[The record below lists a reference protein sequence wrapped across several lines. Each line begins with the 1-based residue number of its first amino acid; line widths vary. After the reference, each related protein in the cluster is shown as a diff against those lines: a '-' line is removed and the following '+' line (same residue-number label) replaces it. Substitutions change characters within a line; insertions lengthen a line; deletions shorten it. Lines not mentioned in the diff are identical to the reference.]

1 MRTMLF
7 AKNFSTGQSSAT
19 GSIMIT
25 LLVLEESEARVS
37 TCLASSVDFL

>member
-1 MRTMLF
+1 
-7 AKNFSTGQSSAT
+7 
-19 GSIMIT
+19 MIT